1 MHKAED
7 IGEGSLAP
15 AQRDLRGLQSRRS
28 AREVA
33 AYLDGSGGLQNNAT
47 APWLGRQL
55 KLPATQRDLFDAARD
70 SGKSKRQFLIFHLQL
85 HASFVNFDSLQAIYR
100 WNGRRWPINGR
111 RLR

>member
-55 KLPATQRDLFDAARD
+55 KLPATQRDLFDAAGN
-70 SGKSKRQFLIFHLQL
+70 SGKSKRQFLIFHLKID
-85 HASFVNFDSLQAIYR
+85 ASFVKFDSLYAYYR
-100 WNGRRWPINGR
+100 LTGRLWQ
-111 RLR
+111 LTC

>member
-47 APWLGRQL
+47 APWLVRQL
-55 KLPATQRDLFDAARD
+55 TLPATQRDLFDAARNT
-70 SGKSKRQFLIFHLQL
+70 GKSKRQFLIFHLNID
-85 HASFVNFDSLQAIYR
+85 ASFVKFASCQAIYR
-100 WNGRRWPINGR
+100 WMGRWW
-111 RLR
+111 